1 MDQNVKTNVLYW
13 VPFLILLLNGFLLFA
28 CLEADQVVGAAQ
40 ARAGGKVIGYE
51 LFPGHTEVDGYYSP
65 PGGTPG
71 RRFRGELLYWF
82 SAPFVLV
89 PWIGLSIGGALV
101 FARCTPAPK
110 VLRYV
115 PVAMVAGSLLVVLLC
130 WDSIDMISLH
140 FE

>member
-1 MDQNVKTNVLYW
+1 MDQNVKTNALHWVLL
-13 VPFLILLLNGFLLFA
+13 PILILNGCLLFA
-28 CLEADQVVGAAQ
+28 CLEADQVVGEAQ

-51 LFPGHTEVDGYYSP
+51 LFPGHTEVHGYYSL

-110 VLRYV
+110 VLSYV
-115 PVAMVAGSLLVVLLC
+115 PVALVAVSLLVVLLH
-130 WDSIDMISLH
+130 WDSMDMISLH